1 MILTSSTMPA
11 IIYNVHLHQ
20 ATNFLNAP
28 GISKKLKSDLD
39 EIWQAGRYYAS
50 LEVINF
56 CCKFYS

>member
-1 MILTSSTMPA
+1 MPA